1 VHFFDRI
8 ICFLSFAATQGHFL
22 ICQASAVSRVLF
34 TTTCWDR
41 VQVAKKTDEDMEKG
55 RSEKNAAVIS
65 ALDNLQNYAAKYQ
78 GRNMDKTEEEKK
90 KEEMLVK
97 ENVKKATKMTIQ
109 EQIAETLR
117 LAKEKEAEKNRI
129 QTEIKQNKEEN
140 AKIIFTI
147 QEFEVSECLKMSNW
161 DKDIIEFYE
170 EDLRM
175 EILTKETQEIIER
188 EEKWRKEKQQL
199 LEMAREKERENQ
211 RLVEEAKL
219 KAEQEMKAKIMEEL
233 RKMTQ
238 LQENHSLKIKEEE
251 GKKRNEREV
260 AIQKENEEIRISQLR
275 DEDERKQK
283 EFLKIQKVS
292 EEAKKMNQ
300 EAAIKAI
307 DIEEK
312 NQQRKQ
318 EQKRIEKERPD
329 ENVQL
334 IEEPPKRGDEIK
346 LMLEEDRK
354 IASAILDKRKL
365 EEEEFCSM
373 KLEAEKRRAEELE
386 QQRKKDHK
394 IKIEQLSLNKPQNAH
409 DKTDNLERPK
419 KEFN

>member
-1 VHFFDRI
+1 MGSVK
-8 ICFLSFAATQGHFL
+8 
-22 ICQASAVSRVLF
+22 SAFYNNS
-34 TTTCWDR
+34 WDR

-65 ALDNLQNYAAKYQ
+65 ALDNLQNYAATYQ
-78 GRNMDKTEEEKK
+78 GRNMDKTEEE
-90 KEEMLVK
+90 
-97 ENVKKATKMTIQ
+97 
-109 EQIAETLR
+109 
-117 LAKEKEAEKNRI
+117 
-129 QTEIKQNKEEN
+129 NKEEN

-147 QEFEVSECLKMSNW
+147 QEFEERECLEMSNW
-161 DKDIIEFYE
+161 DKDIIDYYE

-175 EILTKETQEIIER
+175 EIVTKETQEIIER

-199 LEMAREKERENQ
+199 LERAREKERENQ

-238 LQENHSLKIKEEE
+238 LQENYSLKIKEEE

-260 AIQKENEEIRISQLR
+260 AIQKENEEIRITQLR
-275 DEDERKQK
+275 DQDERKQK

-292 EEAKKMNQ
+292 EEAKKLNQ

-318 EQKRIEKERPD
+318 EQKKIEKEIPD
-329 ENVQL
+329 ENVPL

-346 LMLEEDRK
+346 LML
-354 IASAILDKRKL
+354 
-365 EEEEFCSM
+365 
-373 KLEAEKRRAEELE
+373 
-386 QQRKKDHK
+386 
-394 IKIEQLSLNKPQNAH
+394 
-409 DKTDNLERPK
+409 
-419 KEFN
+419 

>member
-1 VHFFDRI
+1 M
-8 ICFLSFAATQGHFL
+8 G
-22 ICQASAVSRVLF
+22 

-41 VQVAKKTDEDMEKG
+41 CRLQRRQTKTWRREEVRKMPPSFQLWTTC
-55 RSEKNAAVIS
+55 RTMQ
-65 ALDNLQNYAAKYQ
+65 QNTREGIWIKQ
-78 GRNMDKTEEEKK
+78 KK

-129 QTEIKQNKEEN
+129 QAEIKQNKEEN
-140 AKIIFTI
+140 AKIVFTI
-147 QEFEVSECLKMSNW
+147 QEFEESECLEMSNW
-161 DKDIIEFYE
+161 DKDIIEYYE
-170 EDLRM
+170 EYLRM

-199 LEMAREKERENQ
+199 LERARKKERENQ
-211 RLVEEAKL
+211 RLVEDAKL
-219 KAEQEMKAKIMEEL
+219 KAEQEMKSKIMEEL

-260 AIQKENEEIRISQLR
+260 AKQKENEEIRITQMR
-275 DEDERKQK
+275 DQDERKQK

-334 IEEPPKRGDEIK
+334 IKEPQKRGDEIK

-365 EEEEFCSM
+365 EEEEFCWM
-373 KLEAEKRRAEELE
+373 KKEAEKRRAEELE
-386 QQRKKDHK
+386 QQKKKDHK
-394 IKIEQLSLNKPQNAH
+394 IK
-409 DKTDNLERPK
+409 
-419 KEFN
+419 

>member
-1 VHFFDRI
+1 MGSVK
-8 ICFLSFAATQGHFL
+8 
-22 ICQASAVSRVLF
+22 SAFYNNS
-34 TTTCWDR
+34 WDR
-41 VQVAKKTDEDMEKG
+41 VQVAKKTDGDMEKG

-65 ALDNLQNYAAKYQ
+65 ALDNLQSYAAKYQ
-78 GRNMDKTEEEKK
+78 GRNMDKSEEEIK

-117 LAKEKEAEKNRI
+117 LAKEKDIEKNRI
-129 QTEIKQNKEEN
+129 KTEINQNKEEN

-147 QEFEVSECLKMSNW
+147 QEFEESECLEMSNW

-199 LEMAREKERENQ
+199 LERAREKERENQ

-238 LQENHSLKIKEEE
+238 LQENYSLKIKEEE

-260 AIQKENEEIRISQLR
+260 AIQKENEEIRITQLR
-275 DEDERKQK
+275 DQDERKQK

-292 EEAKKMNQ
+292 EEAKKLNQ

-318 EQKRIEKERPD
+318 EQKQIEKERPN
-329 ENVQL
+329 ENVPL

-365 EEEEFCSM
+365 EEEEFCLM
-373 KLEAEKRRAEELE
+373 KKEAE
-386 QQRKKDHK
+386 
-394 IKIEQLSLNKPQNAH
+394 
-409 DKTDNLERPK
+409 
-419 KEFN
+419 

>member
-1 VHFFDRI
+1 M
-8 ICFLSFAATQGHFL
+8 G
-22 ICQASAVSRVLF
+22 VSRVLF

-41 VQVAKKTDEDMEKG
+41 LQVAKKTDGDMEKG

-65 ALDNLQNYAAKYQ
+65 ALDNLQSYAAKYQ
-78 GRNMDKTEEEKK
+78 GRNMDK

-147 QEFEVSECLKMSNW
+147 QEFEESECLKMSNW

-199 LEMAREKERENQ
+199 LERAREKERENQ
-211 RLVEEAKL
+211 RLVEDAKL

-238 LQENHSLKIKEEE
+238 LQENHSSKIKEEE

-260 AIQKENEEIRISQLR
+260 AIQKENEEIRITQLK

-292 EEAKKMNQ
+292 EEAKKLNQ

-318 EQKRIEKERPD
+318 EQKRIEKERTN

-334 IEEPPKRGDEIK
+334 IKEPPKRGDEIK
-346 LMLEEDRK
+346 LML
-354 IASAILDKRKL
+354 
-365 EEEEFCSM
+365 
-373 KLEAEKRRAEELE
+373 
-386 QQRKKDHK
+386 
-394 IKIEQLSLNKPQNAH
+394 
-409 DKTDNLERPK
+409 
-419 KEFN
+419 